1 MNRKARRCLGHFF
14 LSLGMV
20 YLRIGGFSSV
30 VALGA
35 SIICNKIPGLAPRQ
49 RAICQSRPDAIIV
62 IGEGSQMG
70 LDECQFQF
78 RNGRWNCSALGERT
92 VFGKELKVGSRE
104 AAFTYAIIAA
114 GVAHAITAACTQG
127 NLSDCGCDKEKQGQY
142 HRDEGWKWGGCS
154 ADIRYG
160 IGFAKVFVDARE
172 IKQNARTLMNLH
184 NNEAGRKD
192 LLDLDMFLPSS
203 SIPWFQDL
211 VLRFSSPL
219 FGAPR
224 MLWGPPPPR
233 RPQCLRFGDRRTVAT
248 TAPHREKALTVL
260 ALLSCVA
267 AAGPVWPLKF
277 EFIAN
282 ELLSSQRTA
291 VLRLSLIA
299 WVTARQLGHRQSRT
313 ELSLQ
318 SRQILEENMKLEC
331 KCHGVSGSCTTKTCW
346 TTLPQFRELGYVL
359 KDKYNEAVHV
369 EPVRASR
376 NKRPTFLKIKK
387 PLSYR
392 KPMDTDLVYI
402 EKSPNYCEEDPAT
415 GSVGTQGRACN
426 KTAPQASGC
435 DLMCCGRG
443 YNTHQY
449 ARAWQCSCRF
459 HWCCY
464 VKCNTCSERT
474 EVYTCK

>member
-1 MNRKARRCLGHFF
+1 
-14 LSLGMV
+14 MV

-184 NNEAGRKD
+184 NNEAGRK
-192 LLDLDMFLPSS
+192 
-203 SIPWFQDL
+203 
-211 VLRFSSPL
+211 
-219 FGAPR
+219 
-224 MLWGPPPPR
+224 
-233 RPQCLRFGDRRTVAT
+233 
-248 TAPHREKALTVL
+248 
-260 ALLSCVA
+260 
-267 AAGPVWPLKF
+267 
-277 EFIAN
+277 
-282 ELLSSQRTA
+282 
-291 VLRLSLIA
+291 
-299 WVTARQLGHRQSRT
+299 
-313 ELSLQ
+313 
-318 SRQILEENMKLEC
+318 ILEENMKLEC

-376 NKRPTFLKIKK
+376 NKRPAFLKIKK

-392 KPMDTDLVYI
+392 KPMDTELVYI
-402 EKSPNYCEEDPAT
+402 EKSPSYCEEDPAT
-415 GSVGTQGRACN
+415 GSVGTPDPDRPHGRPPTQRPDTDQAASIPWEATSDLTVHPRSRNPPCAGPQRGSDPASPPPSPGSQPR
-426 KTAPQASGC
+426 TQASNHSSPLLPGEMGGWMQIPAGHPVAFSA
-435 DLMCCGRG
+435 DSSWEGPPRSGQRPDHHLDAQAWGSP
-443 YNTHQY
+443 TAIA
-449 ARAWQCSCRF
+449 ARCVQGHAPALRLA
-459 HWCCY
+459 
-464 VKCNTCSERT
+464 V
-474 EVYTCK
+474 

>member
-1 MNRKARRCLGHFF
+1 MAQVSLLQEERIRTSGRPGRCPRERGGAAPPIAPARCRRESALSSRLRQEPYGYSGAPRLGCVRGIQASARLRLSSRSGTPAESVSPGHPPASPPRTDGGGEEYSEPVVPAPPVALRKGAPYPEAGLEAKGREEP
-14 LSLGMV
+14 
-20 YLRIGGFSSV
+20 GGFSSV

-184 NNEAGRKD
+184 NNEAGRK
-192 LLDLDMFLPSS
+192 
-203 SIPWFQDL
+203 
-211 VLRFSSPL
+211 
-219 FGAPR
+219 
-224 MLWGPPPPR
+224 
-233 RPQCLRFGDRRTVAT
+233 
-248 TAPHREKALTVL
+248 
-260 ALLSCVA
+260 
-267 AAGPVWPLKF
+267 
-277 EFIAN
+277 
-282 ELLSSQRTA
+282 
-291 VLRLSLIA
+291 
-299 WVTARQLGHRQSRT
+299 
-313 ELSLQ
+313 
-318 SRQILEENMKLEC
+318 ILEENMKLEC

-402 EKSPNYCEEDPAT
+402 EKSPNYCEEDPVT

-449 ARAWQCSCRF
+449 ARVWQCNCKF